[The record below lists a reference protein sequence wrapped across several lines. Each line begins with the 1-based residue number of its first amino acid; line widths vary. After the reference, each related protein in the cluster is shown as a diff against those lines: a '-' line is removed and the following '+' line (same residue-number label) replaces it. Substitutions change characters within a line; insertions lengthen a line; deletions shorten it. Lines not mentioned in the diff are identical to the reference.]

1 MVGTLCDLF
10 LRPLWPTVRI
20 KNMTMTSVWMEF
32 LWKLM
37 NGLNV
42 SPSRLVLGF
51 HRQGSKKTLFLFK
64 QKELGFRE
72 VKWLNE
78 GHSVRG
84 DSSTR
89 HLIYLTPTSRCLP
102 LRAHLLALCLCRG
115 QAEVGTGED
124 LGFPEYRNCGY
135 ITLIV
140 YRHILI

>member
-1 MVGTLCDLF
+1 
-10 LRPLWPTVRI
+10 
-20 KNMTMTSVWMEF
+20 
-32 LWKLM
+32 M
-37 NGLNV
+37 NGV
-42 SPSRLVLGF
+42 LVKVNEWIECN
-51 HRQGSKKTLFLFK
+51 SIKTGIELPQTRVQEDTFLSLTG
-64 QKELGFRE
+64 KELGFRE

-84 DSSTR
+84 DSRTR

-102 LRAHLLALCLCRG
+102 LPAHLLALCLCRG